1 MQLIQIKEPQE
12 WNQLIT
18 ALPGAHVLQSWQW
31 GQVKSRFSWE
41 PLPFIWRDAAGK
53 LAAASLILQRTVT
66 IGGFTPRLRV
76 LYAPKGPLLDWADKA
91 LVIRVLD
98 DLQNF
103 AKQQSAIFIKIDP
116 DLCLGWGIPGE
127 ADAKQ
132 DQSGL
137 SIRKNLLERGWTF
150 SDEQIQFRN
159 TVLIDLTPDEDQ
171 ILARMK
177 QKTRYN
183 IRLSARRGV
192 SVRSGGL
199 SDLDMLYEMYAKTAL
214 RDNFVIRSPEYYRL
228 VWETFI
234 KAGFAE
240 PLIAESEGKP
250 IAAVFIFRFASTAR
264 YLYGMSLEEQRDKM
278 PNYLL
283 QWEAIRQ
290 SKAAGCIT
298 YDMWGAPDE
307 FDASDSLWGVY
318 HFKKGFNGQVLRTLG
333 AWDYPSRPL
342 LYRLYTN
349 ILPRVMN
356 LMRRRGKSETK
367 KRIMT

>member
-31 GQVKSRFSWE
+31 GQVKSHFGWE

-53 LAAASLILQRTVT
+53 FVAASLILRRTVT
-66 IGGFTPRLRV
+66 IGSFTPRLRV

-116 DLCLGWGIPGE
+116 DLCLGWGVPGE

-137 SIRKNLLERGWTF
+137 SISQNLRERGWTF

-199 SDLDMLYEMYAKTAL
+199 SDLDMLYEMYAKTAV
-214 RDNFVIRSPEYYRL
+214 RDGFTIRSPE
-228 VWETFI
+228 
-234 KAGFAE
+234 
-240 PLIAESEGKP
+240 
-250 IAAVFIFRFASTAR
+250 
-264 YLYGMSLEEQRDKM
+264 
-278 PNYLL
+278 
-283 QWEAIRQ
+283 
-290 SKAAGCIT
+290 
-298 YDMWGAPDE
+298 
-307 FDASDSLWGVY
+307 
-318 HFKKGFNGQVLRTLG
+318 
-333 AWDYPSRPL
+333 
-342 LYRLYTN
+342 
-349 ILPRVMN
+349 
-356 LMRRRGKSETK
+356 
-367 KRIMT
+367 